1 MENGISQKVLEEI
14 EKRNTIVTPR
24 WLVFLKRFSFWLL
37 AFLSIISGSIAMATA
52 IYVFFD
58 NDFAVDHNTIN
69 QLFLERPLIADIILS
84 IPYIWLAA
92 LLLFMLVAFLGFR
105 HTKTGYRY
113 AALKVIAISLVT
125 SFLLSL
131 GMNTV
136 DVGLY
141 IHRYLIENVHG
152 YHHVIYANEHR
163 WTNARKGLLSGKV
176 IVLEHDKRTLVVK
189 DFKQNLWRV
198 AISHADIHPKTR
210 IVVGQYLKIRGMST
224 GEKTFQ
230 ATEIQHW
237 EKKYKKRN
245 VVQP

>member
-1 MENGISQKVLEEI
+1 M
-14 EKRNTIVTPR
+14 TPR
-24 WLVFLKRFSFWLL
+24 WLVFLKRFSFWQL
-37 AFLSIISGSIAMATA
+37 AFLSILSGSIAMATA

-58 NDFAVDHNTIN
+58 NDFAVDHDTIN

-113 AALKVIAISLVT
+113 SALNVIAISLLT
-125 SFLLSL
+125 SFVLSL

-136 DVGLY
+136 DVGSY

-152 YHHVIYANEHR
+152 YHNVIYTNERR
-163 WTNARKGLLSGKV
+163 WTNARNGLLGGKV
-176 IVLEHDKRTLVVK
+176 IVLEHDNRTLVVK

-198 AISHADIHPKTR
+198 DISHADVHPKTR
-210 IVVGQYLKIRGMST
+210 IVVGRYLKIRGMST
-224 GEKTFQ
+224 GERTFQ

-237 EKKYKKRN
+237 EKKYKKRK
-245 VVQP
+245 VVRP